1 MSRRRDWDRVG
12 RQRRIYLNGS
22 IPDWAEGWAPGLDW
36 LPVAVGPTGPA
47 VLKAKRIQDTTGQSA
62 PCPKFAK
69 QTEEDESGECTL
81 LCLDYS
87 EVGGKMFQLGMI
99 GGSANGAQ
107 APPGRETRVTHV
119 KYACIDIPQTE
130 REAIVRR
137 YVRGLNSNFGR
148 QLKLFYKELCKV
160 GKLSCL
166 SLCGSILT
174 FEFESRNSF

>member
-22 IPDWAEGWAPGLDW
+22 IPDWVEGWAPGLDW

-47 VLKAKRIQDTTGQSA
+47 VLKAKRIQNTTGQSA
-62 PCPKFAK
+62 PRPKLEQ
-69 QTEEDESGECTL
+69 QTEEDEFGEWTL

-87 EVGGKMFQLGMI
+87 EVGGKMLQLRMI
-99 GGSANGAQ
+99 GGSGNGAQ
-107 APPGRETRVTHV
+107 APPRRETRVTHV
-119 KYACIDIPQTE
+119 KYSRIDIPQTE

-148 QLKLFYKELCKV
+148 QLRLFYKELCKV

-166 SLCGSILT
+166 SLRGSILT
-174 FEFESRNSF
+174 FEFEFRNRF